1 MSEIVNLEPRIVW
14 EQFDAITQVPR
25 PSKKEGKIIEFLVD
39 FARKHNIEYKKD
51 AIGNVVMRKPATPGF
66 EDRPAVILQSHMDM
80 VCEKNSDV
88 EFDFDNDPIRTHIDG
103 GWVRAEG
110 TTLGA
115 DCGIGMAAALA
126 VMIDPAVQHGPVEA
140 LFTVDEE
147 TGLTGAFEL
156 GEEMLTGK
164 YLINLD
170 SEDEGEIF
178 IGCAGGID
186 TIATFRYAMEE
197 APKNYSFFRV
207 DVSDLQGGHSGD
219 DIDKGRVN
227 SNKTVARLLWDGMQS
242 FELKLSY
249 FNGGNLRNAI
259 PREAYAIFGVPTR
272 FKSEF
277 VKRYDLFA
285 ADLKAEFRF
294 REPNFK
300 ITLNEMP
307 EVDQVLDARTQFGL
321 VYSLVGVPNGVI
333 AMSFAMPGLVETS
346 TNLASV
352 KFEGD
357 NRIVVTSSQ
366 RSSVES
372 AKTYVMQ
379 MVESVFALAGADVAH
394 SDGYPGWAP
403 NPQSVLLEKTV
414 GAYERLFGAEPKV
427 RAIHAGL
434 ECGLFLEKYPELEM
448 VSFGPTLRG
457 VHSPDERLEIAT
469 VPKFWDLLL
478 EVLKT
483 VCPACERGK
492 SRHGCTVP
500 GCTVHDNG
508 PAKTGPL
515 PLRVV
520 TRLFSRWPYHSREL
534 DHGICQKFVR
544 NLYMAFVRVLVQR
557 YYYLPVLGIRRPGHS
572 HAELYVS
579 VLFPLFQRYFRRV
592 VRYGQVAQRCF
603 REEVGGETDNA
614 PFAFHGNVVAGG

>member
-1 MSEIVNLEPRIVW
+1 MSEIASLEPRLVW
-14 EQFDAITQVPR
+14 EQFDAITRVPR
-25 PSKKEGKIIEFLVD
+25 PSKKEEKIREYLVRFAAEHGIECHTD
-39 FARKHNIEYKKD
+39 K
-51 AIGNVVMRKPATPGF
+51 IGNVVMRKPATPGY
-66 EDRPAVILQSHMDM
+66 EQRPKVILQSHMDM
-80 VCEKNSDV
+80 VCEKNSGV
-88 EFDFDNDPIRTHIDG
+88 EFDFSRDAIRTRIEG
-103 GWVRAEG
+103 EWVRAEG

-115 DCGIGMAAALA
+115 DDGIGMAAALA
-126 VMIDPAVQHGPVEA
+126 VLIDPEAEHGPLEA

-156 GEEMLTGK
+156 GEGMLTGK

-186 TIATFRYAMEE
+186 TIATFRYTTEA
-197 APKNYSFFRV
+197 APKNYTFFRV
-207 DVSDLQGGHSGD
+207 DVSDLAGGHSGD

-242 FELKLSY
+242 YELRLSY
-249 FNGGNLRNAI
+249 FDGGNLRNAI

-272 FKSEF
+272 LRDEF
-277 VKRYDLFA
+277 RKRYELFA
-285 ADLKAEFRF
+285 ADLHAEFRLC
-294 REPNFK
+294 EPNFR

-307 EVDQVLDARTQFGL
+307 AVDHVIDEKTQFGL
-321 VYSLVGVPNGVI
+321 VYSLVGVPNGVV
-333 AMSFAMPGLVETS
+333 AMSMALPGLVETS

-352 KFEGD
+352 KFVDGAK
-357 NRIVVTSSQ
+357 IVVTSSQ

-403 NPQSVLLEKTV
+403 DPSSRLLEV
-414 GAYERLFGAEPKV
+414 SVASYRRLFGREPKV

-469 VPKFWDLLL
+469 VAKFWAHLNDI
-478 EVLKT
+478 
-483 VCPACERGK
+483 
-492 SRHGCTVP
+492 
-500 GCTVHDNG
+500 
-508 PAKTGPL
+508 
-515 PLRVV
+515 LR
-520 TRLFSRWPYHSREL
+520 TL
-534 DHGICQKFVR
+534 
-544 NLYMAFVRVLVQR
+544 
-557 YYYLPVLGIRRPGHS
+557 
-572 HAELYVS
+572 
-579 VLFPLFQRYFRRV
+579 
-592 VRYGQVAQRCF
+592 
-603 REEVGGETDNA
+603 
-614 PFAFHGNVVAGG
+614 

>member
-1 MSEIVNLEPRIVW
+1 MSSITTLEPRIVW
-14 EQFDAITQVPR
+14 EQFDAITQIPR
-25 PSKKEGKIIEFLVD
+25 PSKKEGKIIAFLVD
-39 FARKHNIEYKKD
+39 FAKRHGLEYRKD
-51 AIGNVVMRKPATPGF
+51 AIGNVVICKPATPGF
-66 EDRPAVILQSHMDM
+66 EQRPTVVLQSHMDM

-88 EFDFDNDPIRTHIDG
+88 EFDFEKDAIRPYIDDEWG
-103 GWVRAEG
+103 KAEG

-126 VMIDPAVQHGPVEA
+126 VLIDPSVEHGPVEA

-156 GEEMLTGK
+156 GEGMLTGK

-170 SEDEGEIF
+170 SEDEGELF

-186 TIATFRYAMEE
+186 TIATFHYHAEE
-197 APKNYSFFRV
+197 ASLNYTFFRV
-207 DVSDLQGGHSGD
+207 DVSDLLGGHSGD
-219 DIDKGRVN
+219 DIDKGRAN
-227 SNKTVARLLWDGMQS
+227 SNKIVARLLWEGMQS

-272 FKSEF
+272 FAAEF
-277 VKRYDLFA
+277 RKRFALFA
-285 ADLKAEFRF
+285 EDMKAEFHF
-294 REPNFK
+294 REPNLR

-307 EVDQVLDARTQFGL
+307 QVDKVLDARTQAGL

-333 AMSFAMPGLVETS
+333 AMSFAVPGLVETS

-352 KFEGD
+352 KFVGEES
-357 NRIVVTSSQ
+357 IVVTSSQ

-379 MVESVFALAGADVAH
+379 MVESVFTLAGADVAH

-403 NPQSVLLEKTV
+403 NPESRLLDITV
-414 GAYERLFGAEPKV
+414 KSYERLFSTEPKV

-434 ECGLFLEKYPELEM
+434 ECGLFLEKYPDLEM

-469 VPKFWDLLL
+469 VGKFWALLL
-478 EVLKT
+478 EVMK
-483 VCPACERGK
+483 
-492 SRHGCTVP
+492 
-500 GCTVHDNG
+500 
-508 PAKTGPL
+508 
-515 PLRVV
+515 
-520 TRLFSRWPYHSREL
+520 
-534 DHGICQKFVR
+534 
-544 NLYMAFVRVLVQR
+544 NL
-557 YYYLPVLGIRRPGHS
+557 
-572 HAELYVS
+572 
-579 VLFPLFQRYFRRV
+579 
-592 VRYGQVAQRCF
+592 
-603 REEVGGETDNA
+603 
-614 PFAFHGNVVAGG
+614 

>member
-1 MSEIVNLEPRIVW
+1 MSEIANLEPRLVW
-14 EQFDAITQVPR
+14 EQFDAITRVPR
-25 PSKKEGKIIEFLVD
+25 PSKNEEKIREYLVR
-39 FARKHNIEYKKD
+39 FAAQHGIACHTDK
-51 AIGNVVMRKPATPGF
+51 IGNVVMRKPATPGY
-66 EDRPAVILQSHMDM
+66 EQRPPVILQSHMDM
-80 VCEKNSDV
+80 VCEKNSGV
-88 EFDFDNDPIRTHIDG
+88 EFDFMRDAIRTRIEG
-103 GWVRAEG
+103 EWVRAEG

-115 DCGIGMAAALA
+115 DDGIGMAAALA
-126 VMIDPAVQHGPVEA
+126 VLIDPGAEHGPLEA

-156 GEEMLTGK
+156 GEGMLTGK

-186 TIATFRYAMEE
+186 TIATFRYTAEQ
-197 APKNYSFFRV
+197 APKNYTFFRV

-227 SNKTVARLLWDGMQS
+227 SNKIVARLLWEGMQR
-242 FELKLSY
+242 FELRLSY
-249 FNGGNLRNAI
+249 FDGGNLRNAI

-272 FKSEF
+272 
-277 VKRYDLFA
+277 LA
-285 ADLKAEFRF
+285 ADFRKCFELFSADLGAECRMC
-294 REPNFK
+294 EPNFK
-300 ITLNEMP
+300 ISLNEMP
-307 EVDQVLDARTQFGL
+307 AVDHVIDEKTQFGL

-333 AMSFAMPGLVETS
+333 AMSMALPGLVETS

-352 KFEGD
+352 KFRDGGT
-357 NRIVVTSSQ
+357 IVVTSSQ

-403 NPQSVLLEKTV
+403 DTSSRLLAVSVES
-414 GAYERLFGAEPKV
+414 YRRLFGREPKV

-469 VPKFWDLLL
+469 VAKFWAHLNDI
-478 EVLKT
+478 
-483 VCPACERGK
+483 
-492 SRHGCTVP
+492 
-500 GCTVHDNG
+500 
-508 PAKTGPL
+508 
-515 PLRVV
+515 LR
-520 TRLFSRWPYHSREL
+520 TL
-534 DHGICQKFVR
+534 
-544 NLYMAFVRVLVQR
+544 
-557 YYYLPVLGIRRPGHS
+557 
-572 HAELYVS
+572 
-579 VLFPLFQRYFRRV
+579 
-592 VRYGQVAQRCF
+592 
-603 REEVGGETDNA
+603 
-614 PFAFHGNVVAGG
+614 

>member
-1 MSEIVNLEPRIVW
+1 MSEIASLEPRLVW
-14 EQFDAITQVPR
+14 EQFDAITRVPR
-25 PSKKEGKIIEFLVD
+25 PSKKEEKIREYLVRFAAEHGIECHTD
-39 FARKHNIEYKKD
+39 K
-51 AIGNVVMRKPATPGF
+51 IGNVVMRKPATPGY
-66 EDRPAVILQSHMDM
+66 EQRPKVILQSHMDM
-80 VCEKNSDV
+80 VCEKNSGV
-88 EFDFDNDPIRTHIDG
+88 EFDFSRDAIRTRIEG
-103 GWVRAEG
+103 EWVRAEG

-115 DCGIGMAAALA
+115 DDGIGMAAALA
-126 VMIDPAVQHGPVEA
+126 VLIDPEAEHGPLEA

-156 GEEMLTGK
+156 GEGMLTGK

-186 TIATFRYAMEE
+186 TIATFRYTTEA
-197 APKNYSFFRV
+197 APKNYTFFRV
-207 DVSDLQGGHSGD
+207 DVSDLAGGHSGD

-242 FELKLSY
+242 YELRLSY
-249 FNGGNLRNAI
+249 FDGGNLRNAI

-272 FKSEF
+272 LREEF
-277 VKRYDLFA
+277 RKRYELFA
-285 ADLKAEFRF
+285 ADLHAEFRLC
-294 REPNFK
+294 EPNFR

-307 EVDQVLDARTQFGL
+307 AVDHVIDEKTQFGL
-321 VYSLVGVPNGVI
+321 VYSLVGAPNGVV
-333 AMSFAMPGLVETS
+333 AMSMALPGLVETS

-352 KFEGD
+352 KFADGGK
-357 NRIVVTSSQ
+357 IVVTSSQ

-403 NPQSVLLEKTV
+403 DTSSRLLTVSVES
-414 GAYERLFGAEPKV
+414 YRRLFGREPKV

-469 VPKFWDLLL
+469 VGKFWAHLNDI
-478 EVLKT
+478 
-483 VCPACERGK
+483 
-492 SRHGCTVP
+492 
-500 GCTVHDNG
+500 
-508 PAKTGPL
+508 
-515 PLRVV
+515 LR
-520 TRLFSRWPYHSREL
+520 TL
-534 DHGICQKFVR
+534 
-544 NLYMAFVRVLVQR
+544 
-557 YYYLPVLGIRRPGHS
+557 
-572 HAELYVS
+572 
-579 VLFPLFQRYFRRV
+579 
-592 VRYGQVAQRCF
+592 
-603 REEVGGETDNA
+603 
-614 PFAFHGNVVAGG
+614 

>member
-1 MSEIVNLEPRIVW
+1 MSEIANLEPRLVW
-14 EQFDAITQVPR
+14 EQFDAITRVPR

-39 FARKHNIEYKKD
+39 FAKQHGLDYRKD
-51 AIGNVVMRKPATPGF
+51 AVGNVVMRKPATPGF
-66 EDRPAVILQSHMDM
+66 EQRPAVILQAHMDM

-88 EFDFDNDPIRTHIDG
+88 EFDFDNDPIRARIDG
-103 GWVRAEG
+103 EWVRAEG

-126 VMIDPAVQHGPVEA
+126 MMIDPEAEHGPLEA

-156 GEEMLTGK
+156 GEEMLRGK
-164 YLINLD
+164 YLLNLD
-170 SEDEGEIF
+170 SEDEGELF

-186 TIATFRYAMEE
+186 TIATFAYSMEE

-207 DVSDLQGGHSGD
+207 DVSDLLGGHSGD

-242 FELKLSY
+242 CELRLSY
-249 FNGGNLRNAI
+249 FSGGNLRNAI

-272 FKSEF
+272 LKKEF
-277 VKRYDLFA
+277 MTRYELFA
-285 ADLKAEFRF
+285 ADLEAEFRL

-307 EVDQVLDARTQFGL
+307 EVDETLDARTQFAL
-321 VYSLVGVPNGVI
+321 IYSLVGVPNGVI
-333 AMSFAMPGLVETS
+333 AMSAAVPGLVETS

-352 KFEGD
+352 KFEGG
-357 NRIVVTSSQ
+357 RIVVTSSQ

-394 SDGYPGWAP
+394 TDGYPGWTP
-403 NPQSVLLEKTV
+403 DPDSKLLKVTAD
-414 GAYERLFGAEPKV
+414 AYRRLFAAEPKV

-434 ECGLFLEKYPELEM
+434 ECGLFLEKYPGLEM

-469 VPKFWDLLL
+469 VPRFWNLLR
-478 EVLKT
+478 EVLRT
-483 VCPACERGK
+483 
-492 SRHGCTVP
+492 
-500 GCTVHDNG
+500 
-508 PAKTGPL
+508 L
-515 PLRVV
+515 
-520 TRLFSRWPYHSREL
+520 
-534 DHGICQKFVR
+534 
-544 NLYMAFVRVLVQR
+544 
-557 YYYLPVLGIRRPGHS
+557 
-572 HAELYVS
+572 
-579 VLFPLFQRYFRRV
+579 
-592 VRYGQVAQRCF
+592 
-603 REEVGGETDNA
+603 
-614 PFAFHGNVVAGG
+614 